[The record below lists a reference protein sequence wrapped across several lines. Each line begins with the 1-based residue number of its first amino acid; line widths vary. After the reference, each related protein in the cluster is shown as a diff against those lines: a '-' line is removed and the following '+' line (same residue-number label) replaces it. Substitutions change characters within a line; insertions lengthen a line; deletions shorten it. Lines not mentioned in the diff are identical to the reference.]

1 MAKTVKA
8 NAVIVNNVNP
18 TVSALKRSMNQQA
31 AIQRRMNVNTD
42 VTSPDSSRSR
52 KFKLVYINGV
62 KVKRFI

>member
-1 MAKTVKA
+1 MAKTVKV

-18 TVSALKRSMNQQA
+18 TVSALKRAMRQQA
-31 AIQRRMNVNTD
+31 SIHRRMLNTD